1 MEENRKECGLALKC
15 STYCAEDPCEK
26 PSRRFM
32 RKPVCFVSNKTGL
45 ISKFFGKIAE
55 SLLHIGELED

>member
-1 MEENRKECGLALKC
+1 MKKDHKECWLALKC
-15 STYCAEDPCEK
+15 SRYCAEDPCEK

-32 RKPVCFVSNKTGL
+32 KRPVCFISDKTGL

-55 SLLHIGELED
+55 CLLHIGGLEE